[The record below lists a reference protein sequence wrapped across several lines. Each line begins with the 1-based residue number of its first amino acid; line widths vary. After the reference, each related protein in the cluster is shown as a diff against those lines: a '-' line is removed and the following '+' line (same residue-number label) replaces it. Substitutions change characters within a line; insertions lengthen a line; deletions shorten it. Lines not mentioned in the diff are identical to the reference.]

1 MPRRFTFG
9 LCLAVLGS
17 LSLPAGA
24 QTADEVNR
32 IIGGLAPIPGQTVV
46 VPPVLIQPA
55 PRTNICVDTRYTIDF
70 ELYFNFDSADLTPRA
85 RQELAALGRALA
97 SQELQPYSYMVAGH
111 TDGTG
116 QPAYNQ
122 TLSERRA
129 AAVVRYLVEAF
140 PISPDRL
147 IAVGFGQ
154 SRLKV
159 PANPRAAINRRV
171 EVLMI
176 VPC

>member
-1 MPRRFTFG
+1 MLRRFTFG

-17 LSLPAGA
+17 LSLPAAA

-32 IIGGLAPIPGQTVV
+32 IIRGLAPIPGQTIVA
-46 VPPVLIQPA
+46 PPA
-55 PRTNICVDTRYTIDF
+55 PIQLAPRAGICVDARYALDF
-70 ELYFNFDSADLTPRA
+70 EVYFPFDSADLTPRA
-85 RQELAALGRALA
+85 RAELAALGRAL
-97 SQELQPYSYMVAGH
+97 SSRDLQPYSYMVAGH

-147 IAVGFGQ
+147 IPVGFGQ
-154 SRLKV
+154 SRLKL
-159 PANPRAAINRRV
+159 PSDPRAAVNRRV

-176 VPC
+176 APC